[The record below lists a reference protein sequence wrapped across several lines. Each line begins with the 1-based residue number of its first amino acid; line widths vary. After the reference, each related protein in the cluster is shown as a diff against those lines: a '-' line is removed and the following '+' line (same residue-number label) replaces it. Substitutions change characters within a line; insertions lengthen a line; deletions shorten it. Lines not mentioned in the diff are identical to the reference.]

1 MFTFR
6 HSRIGGRLTL
16 AIQKYQQREYLMG
29 MISATPQG
37 ERDAIERAQRGSAA
51 AFELL
56 YQSHQRRVYLLCLR
70 MSGNPADAED
80 LAQEA
85 FLQVFRKITTF
96 RGECEFSTW
105 LHRLTVNVVLTHRR
119 RKRLPQ
125 VVLDPQ
131 RKQTAGESGEPC
143 LAALRTMPADLLE
156 RIGMERALAEL
167 LPKGR
172 AVVMLHDLEGY
183 THREIAAALEC
194 SAGTSKAH
202 LHRAHQKL
210 REVLQAGPRQGRATA
225 SGCVPAASGGGR
237 VVGPARAEAGTMAW
251 RRPAAEPTVDA
262 RRLLFVHRQRAAIQ
276 RCLPQLCRQP
286 WAVSVEA
293 ALTELDLAP
302 RLRSSPGSGPSY
314 DLVLAEFPSPL
325 VAPILRQL
333 HLAGGGT
340 PIIFLAEP
348 AHAHAAAELAR
359 QSRGGD
365 WIAMNDGLAELPDKV
380 RRALDAEHL
389 RRQRDSAREELR
401 QTHAHLRA
409 LMGNPTYGIARFDP
423 SGRLLEGNQALAAM
437 FGYATREEM
446 TAAAHAPGGLG
457 FPLVAMSTLGVK
469 AVEREWRRKDGSSLP
484 VRCSGLEVSGGTGA
498 RGESQV
504 IVEDLTAQRAQ
515 VARLRHHATT
525 DALTGLVN
533 YGELLEVLEREL
545 QRSQRTGLDLAL
557 VLLDLD
563 GLKGINDSYGHLV
576 GNRALSRIAMR
587 LVSCCRSMDTSG
599 RFGGDEFAIIAPK
612 TGAVAAE
619 LLALR
624 IRACCQTDVELPR
637 LSVSIGTAC
646 HTGGAASIES
656 LLAAADSAL
665 YRAKSQRKRALV
677 EAPARLRKQ
686 FSADTVSPSLAR
698 VRMVSGAR

>member
-1 MFTFR
+1 
-6 HSRIGGRLTL
+6 
-16 AIQKYQQREYLMG
+16 MG
-29 MISATPQG
+29 IISATPQG

-51 AFELL
+51 GFELL
-56 YQSHQRRVYLLCLR
+56 YHSHQRRVYLLCLR
-70 MSGNPADAED
+70 MSRNPADAED
-80 LAQEA
+80 LVQEA
-85 FLQVFRKITTF
+85 FLRVFRNITSF

-105 LHRLTVNVVLTHRR
+105 LHRLTVNVVLTHQR
-119 RKRLPQ
+119 RKQLPQ

-131 RKQTAGESGEPC
+131 RKRTAGESGEPC
-143 LAALRTMPADLLE
+143 PAALRTMPSDLLE

-172 AVVMLHDLEGY
+172 TVVMLHDLGGY
-183 THREIAAALEC
+183 THREIATALEC
-194 SAGTSKAH
+194 STGTSKAH

-210 REVLQAGPRQGRATA
+210 REVLKVGPRPGRAAA
-225 SGCVPAASGGGR
+225 SGCVPAAAGGAR
-237 VVGPARAEAGTMAW
+237 AVGPAQAEAGTMVW
-251 RRPAAEPTVDA
+251 RRSAPEPTVDA

-276 RCLPQLCRQP
+276 RCLPQLGLQP
-286 WAVSVEA
+286 WAVSADA
-293 ALTELDLAP
+293 ALTELDLVA
-302 RLRSSPGSGPSY
+302 RLPSSPGSGLGY

-325 VAPILRQL
+325 VAPTLRQL

-359 QSRGGD
+359 QSRRGD
-365 WIAMNDGLAELPDKV
+365 WMAMNDGLAELPDKV

-401 QTHAHLRA
+401 QAHAQLRA
-409 LMGNPTYGIARFDP
+409 LMGNPTYGIARCDP

-437 FGYATREEM
+437 FGYATRQEM
-446 TAAAHAPGGLG
+446 TAAAQAPGGLG
-457 FPLVAMSTLGVK
+457 FPLVATSTLGVK
-469 AVEREWRRKDGSSLP
+469 AVEQEWRRKDGSSLP
-484 VRCSGLEVSGGTGA
+484 VRCSGLEVSDGTGA

-515 VARLRHHATT
+515 VAGLRRHATT

-533 YGELLEVLEREL
+533 YGELLEVLQQEL
-545 QRSQRTGLDLAL
+545 LRSQRTGLDLAL

-576 GNRALSRIAMR
+576 GNRALSRIATR
-587 LVSCCRSMDTSG
+587 LVSCCRSIDTPG

-624 IRACCQTDVELPR
+624 IRACCQSDAELPR

-646 HTGGAASIES
+646 HTGGATSIES

-665 YRAKSQRKRALV
+665 YRAKSQRQRALV
-677 EAPARLRKQ
+677 EAPVRRRKE
-686 FSADTVSPSLAR
+686 FPADAESPALVG
-698 VRMVSGAR
+698 VRMERAAR